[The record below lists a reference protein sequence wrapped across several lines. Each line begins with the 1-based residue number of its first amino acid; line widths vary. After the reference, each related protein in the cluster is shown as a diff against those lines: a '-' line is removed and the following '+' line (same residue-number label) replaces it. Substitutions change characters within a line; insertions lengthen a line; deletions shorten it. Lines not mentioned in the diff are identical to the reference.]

1 VDSAHRRIASIGS
14 TVQAGQTTAT
24 IEPSDAPLI
33 VEADLPAQDA
43 GFLKIGQSTRIKVTA
58 YPFEQYGSIPGK
70 VVWISPTAESIS
82 TLVSLPA
89 GDSHQPLTPPTQ
101 NPSMSGTEQTQ
112 ASGPPVLYYRVKI
125 VPARNWLNVQGQHQA
140 MRAGMTASIDIETGQ
155 RRVLDFFLDPIIK
168 YVQNGITVR

>member
-1 VDSAHRRIASIGS
+1 
-14 TVQAGQTTAT
+14 
-24 IEPSDAPLI
+24 
-33 VEADLPAQDA
+33 
-43 GFLKIGQSTRIKVTA
+43 
-58 YPFEQYGSIPGK
+58 
-70 VVWISPTAESIS
+70 
-82 TLVSLPA
+82 
-89 GDSHQPLTPPTQ
+89 
-101 NPSMSGTEQTQ
+101 MSGTEQTQ